1 MSHNNQAMTREE
13 ALQFITKWADVE
25 KIHIEEVRAL
35 SFEDR
40 LRHLDNLYQFCTFI
54 SDIKPE
60 TREETLAAFAN
71 INKLRDLHERQP
83 S

>member
-1 MSHNNQAMTREE
+1 MTREE

-35 SFEDR
+35 SIDDR
-40 LRHLDNLYQFCTFI
+40 LRHLDNLYQFITFI

-60 TREETLAAFAN
+60 TLDETLDAIAN
-71 INKLRDLHERQP
+71 INKLRDIHERQP